1 MDKGPVMFR
10 GGRTKVQSCL
20 EEVGKSIKPCFDPNG
35 VLLPSYGEKP
45 FNKKCYLIIM
55 KCFDSLGRS
64 YLVKMLFDHY
74 GEKPFR

>member
-20 EEVGKSIKPCFDPNG
+20 EEVGKSIKPCFDPYG
-35 VLLPSYGEKP
+35 VLLPI
-45 FNKKCYLIIM
+45 NKKCYLIIM